1 VVKGTLFD
9 CRHGGNG
16 LARGESRTHEPVDK
30 TGSATTRPHW
40 LFLYQECMHYI
51 IIVVT
56 YLLHVPKVGEVHSA
70 CKRAAG
76 GNDKQGDWH
85 GAKPT
90 GFSIVLVSSK
100 TRDRR
105 LELAIAARRSANGK
119 LKSGRS
125 GVAIAGLGE
134 VQGRRPDA
142 ECRGRLPTKRGR
154 TPARARDRPTQIGTP
169 RA

>member
-1 VVKGTLFD
+1 
-9 CRHGGNG
+9 
-16 LARGESRTHEPVDK
+16 
-30 TGSATTRPHW
+30 
-40 LFLYQECMHYI
+40 MHYI

-70 CKRAAG
+70 GKRAAG

-85 GAKPT
+85 GAKST
-90 GFSIVLVSSK
+90 GFSIVLVSSQ

-105 LELAIAARRSANGK
+105 LELAIAARKSANGK

-169 RA
+169 RAWEWRRRERRRHGGVRRCRRRLHGLVVQQPAQLGR